1 MPSKVKKDLLE
12 KSEIGQKL
20 FETLVNDRNKSGN
33 INLWSP
39 MKKRKLQ
46 TWKTMGKK
54 IKVSSAGLAC
64 VAGGISVEVLLFWR
78 RSREKSG
85 YSSQFRNF
93 PSRLPRLAWT
103 RVAAPPPKKYPG
115 QKNPASYAGYW
126 QSNSGVTRR
135 LKFVWAH
142 DGDMQK
148 PTWDRHPRSCWNERI
163 YSGTDIYVRS
173 RRRNATM
180 PGQKC
185 TFVHSRE
192 ASGQYRGQLLFKIMQ
207 VRQKEQESLS
217 SMQWQGTIPR

>member
-1 MPSKVKKDLLE
+1 MPSNVKKDLLE

-20 FETLVNDRNKSGN
+20 FETLVKDRNKSGN

-39 MKKRKLQ
+39 MNKRKLQ

-78 RSREKSG
+78 RSCEKSG

-93 PSRLPRLAWT
+93 PSRLPRLAWRPRHQKST
-103 RVAAPPPKKYPG
+103 QGKKILPATQASAG
-115 QKNPASYAGYW
+115 QIVGLQEDWN
-126 QSNSGVTRR
+126 
-135 LKFVWAH
+135 LFVHMMVICKSRPEIDIQEAV
-142 DGDMQK
+142 G
-148 PTWDRHPRSCWNERI
+148 TNE

-180 PGQKC
+180 PCQKC

-192 ASGQYRGQLLFKIMQ
+192 ASGQYRLQLLFKIMQ